1 VAQAIPI
8 VIAPILSRMYAPEQ
22 FGELGVILSL
32 VGIFSIIATFQYE
45 SAIMLPKEDEDAL
58 NLLSLSIF
66 LTVFVST
73 LAWGITQFFGDEI
86 GRLLKFEGFA
96 EWAFIVPIL
105 VFLTGL
111 FNALN
116 IWASRQKQFKRLA
129 FRQIAQTF
137 VGAGTKVIL
146 GWMKYLSSGLIWG
159 SIAGQFTST
168 TVLAV
173 MTYKETR
180 PMFGS
185 ISIERMKKNAIL
197 YQDFPKYSMWQ
208 GFFDLVNA
216 SGIIFILSSFYG
228 VAVVGLY
235 TFTLALLLKPTKMI
249 GRAVS
254 QVFYQSASK
263 KVASNEPIY
272 KDTVRLVK
280 NLGLVGAIIFLP
292 TLVAGPYL
300 FSFVFGEKWWDAGII
315 AQIISP
321 WIFMRFV
328 ASPLARLA
336 MIKNKQKQFLF
347 VTTGMNLLLPSIF
360 LTIGWLQLNYTTAFY
375 FSSAIMALYLSATIV
390 WVLSFTKEKTRT

>member
-1 VAQAIPI
+1 
-8 VIAPILSRMYAPEQ
+8 
-22 FGELGVILSL
+22 
-32 VGIFSIIATFQYE
+32 
-45 SAIMLPKEDEDAL
+45 
-58 NLLSLSIF
+58 
-66 LTVFVST
+66 
-73 LAWGITQFFGDEI
+73 
-86 GRLLKFEGFA
+86 
-96 EWAFIVPIL
+96 
-105 VFLTGL
+105 
-111 FNALN
+111 
-116 IWASRQKQFKRLA
+116 
-129 FRQIAQTF
+129 
-137 VGAGTKVIL
+137 
-146 GWMKYLSSGLIWG
+146 
-159 SIAGQFTST
+159 
-168 TVLAV
+168 
-173 MTYKETR
+173 
-180 PMFGS
+180 
-185 ISIERMKKNAIL
+185 
-197 YQDFPKYSMWQ
+197 MWQ